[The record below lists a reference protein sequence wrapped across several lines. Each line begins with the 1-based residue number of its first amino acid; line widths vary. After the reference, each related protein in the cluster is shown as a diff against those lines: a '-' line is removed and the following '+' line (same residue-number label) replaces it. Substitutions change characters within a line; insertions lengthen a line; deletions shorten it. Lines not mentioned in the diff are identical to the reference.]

1 MRRIAT
7 FVLLVIGAA
16 LIVAPIA
23 WSMFGRTSDGARLVD
38 DLRPIMQPAEVVQ
51 TAQNFQLFETLAAD
65 LGPVVTP
72 ENAKKFRAYEQ
83 ALGAM
88 QLETPKLVPGLSRAL
103 GTTPAQTQALL
114 TAQYPAIL
122 SGLQALPKMQRD
134 LGGVVAVL
142 EKDAQPFSTQGRPAL
157 TQLGTLVA
165 AVQRNPDNY
174 ASVDALPRLSL
185 FPWFLLVPGI
195 VIVLLSGFLLATERR
210 AAGSASG
217 AVLAAP

>member
-7 FVLLVIGAA
+7 FVLLVIGIA
-16 LIVAPIA
+16 LIVAPLA

-38 DLRPIMQPAEVVQ
+38 DLRPIMQPSQVEQ
-51 TAQNFQLFETLAAD
+51 TTRNFQLFEGLAAD

-72 ENAKKFRAYEQ
+72 ENAKTFRGYEQ
-83 ALGAM
+83 ALAAM
-88 QLETPKLVPGLSRAL
+88 QAETPKLVPGLARAL

-114 TAQYPAIL
+114 ATQYPAIL
-122 SGLQALPKMQRD
+122 GGLQALPKLQRD

-165 AVQRNPDNY
+165 AVQRNPHNY

-195 VIVLLSGFLLATERR
+195 LIVLLSGFLLATEGR
-210 AAGSASG
+210 AAVISSSA
-217 AVLAAP
+217 VPAAP